1 MLESICAENNVAFEK
16 YFGLMEYPMP
26 EAKRGDF

>member
-1 MLESICAENNVAFEK
+1 VCAENNVAFEQ
-16 YFGLMEYPMP
+16 FFNLMEYPMP